1 MAQIYKPPTKEQ
13 IFSNASN
20 ELKDTLNKMIEIHD
34 ILLVNPPN
42 DRKYNKKCMDYFIEY
57 STILFHI
64 ESDNARYTDAYIVNS
79 INNLYDKIFKGRRY

>member
-13 IFSNASN
+13 VLKEASN

-42 DRKYNKKCMDYFIEY
+42 DKKFNKRCTDYFIEF
-57 STILFHI
+57 SNILFHI
-64 ESDNARYTDAYIVNS
+64 ESDNARYTDQYIVNA
-79 INNLYDKIFKGRRY
+79 INNLYDKIFKHRRY